1 MSTSI
6 KMLASEMSEAEAIEG
21 AKRGDAECFEVLYS
35 RHKRHVYSICLR
47 MMGNV
52 EAAEDLAQEAFL
64 QLYRKV
70 AMFRGDSVFS
80 TWLHRVTVNII
91 FMRLRKKGLKEVSLE
106 ETMDPPMRVAPRG
119 TSVARTGYLPVQST
133 VWFWNAH
140 RKPSS
145 RLSRRFRAAR
155 RGRIRAQRDCRDVGM
170 RRWQQQIAASQGAY
184 KIA

>member
-35 RHKRHVYSICLR
+35 RHERHVYSICLR

-106 ETMDPPMRVAPRG
+106 ETMDPTDEGSPTRDFGKQDPISYRFNRPYGSG
-119 TSVARTGYLPVQST
+119 TRY
-133 VWFWNAH
+133 
-140 RKPSS
+140 
-145 RLSRRFRAAR
+145 
-155 RGRIRAQRDCRDVGM
+155 
-170 RRWQQQIAASQGAY
+170 
-184 KIA
+184 